1 MNTQLARI
9 QDHLR
14 QLRLYKIQNVLESS
28 LEEASRANLSYTD
41 FLDQLFAQEVSAKAE
56 KNISMRTA
64 MAKFPFI
71 KTLESFDFNFQPS
84 IDRKRIKELATCR
97 FIANGEN
104 VILLGPP
111 GVGKTHL
118 AVALGIKAV
127 TEGYRTYFTQAM
139 PLVASLTKA
148 YAENRIE
155 ERLKLYCQPK
165 LLIIDEIGYIP
176 IDRHGAHLFFQLV
189 SRRYE
194 KGALILTSNRSFS
207 QWNEIFGDSVIATAI
222 LDRILHHSHTINIK
236 GNSYRLKE
244 KIKAGLIREP
254 ETVTEQPA

>member
-1 MNTQLARI
+1 MSISQLARI
-9 QDHLR
+9 QDNLKD
-14 QLRLYKIQNVLESS
+14 LKLYRIGELLEGS
-28 LEEASRANLSYTD
+28 LEEASKNSLSYSD
-41 FLDQLFAQEVSAKAE
+41 FLDHLLSQEVSAKKE
-56 KNISMRTA
+56 KNVAMRTSL
-64 MAKFPFI
+64 AKFPFV
-71 KTLESFDFNFQPS
+71 KTLESFDFSFQPS
-84 IDRKRIKELATCR
+84 IDKKRIKELAACR
-97 FIANGEN
+97 FIPNGEN
-104 VILLGPP
+104 VLLLGPP

-127 TEGYRTYFTQAM
+127 TEGYRTYFIQAM

-155 ERLKLYCQPK
+155 ERLKFYCQPK

-176 IDRHGAHLFFQLV
+176 IDRHGAHLFFQLI

-207 QWNEIFGDSVIATAI
+207 QCNEIFGDPVIATAI
-222 LDRILHHSHTINIK
+222 LDRILHHSTTINIK

-244 KIKAGLIREP
+244 KVKAGLLKAT
-254 ETVTEQPA
+254 ETDHQ

>member
-1 MNTQLARI
+1 MSTPQIERI
-9 QDHLR
+9 QENLKHLK
-14 QLRLYKIQNVLESS
+14 LFKIHGLLDGC
-28 LEEASRANLSYTD
+28 LEEASRDNLSYAD
-41 FLDQLFAQEVSAKAE
+41 FLDHLLGQEISARTE
-56 KNISMRTA
+56 KNVAMRTA
-64 MAKFPFI
+64 MAKFPFV

-84 IDRKRIKELATCR
+84 IDKKRIKELATCR

-118 AVALGIKAV
+118 AVALGAKAV
-127 TEGYRTYFTQAM
+127 TEGYRTYFIQAT
-139 PLVASLTKA
+139 PLIALLTKA
-148 YAENRIE
+148 YADNRIE
-155 ERLKLYCQPK
+155 ERLKFYCQYK

-176 IDRHGAHLFFQLV
+176 IDRHGAHLFFQLI

-194 KGALILTSNRSFS
+194 KDALILTSNRSFS

-222 LDRILHHSHTINIK
+222 LDRMLHHCTTVNIK

-244 KIKAGLIREP
+244 KMKAGLIKDSDL
-254 ETVTEQPA
+254 QQA

>member
-1 MNTQLARI
+1 MSTTQLARI
-9 QDHLR
+9 QDNLR
-14 QLRLYKIQNVLESS
+14 TLKLHRTFELIDSRLED
-28 LEEASRANLSYTD
+28 ASKNNLSYSD
-41 FLDQLFAQEVSAKAE
+41 FIDNLLSDEVAAKRE
-56 KNISMRTA
+56 KNIAMRTS
-64 MAKFPFI
+64 MARFPFV
-71 KTLESFDFNFQPS
+71 KTLESFDFAFQPS
-84 IDRKRIKELATCR
+84 IDKKRIKELATCR
-97 FIANGEN
+97 FVANGDN
-104 VILLGPP
+104 VIFLGPP

-139 PLVASLTKA
+139 PLVASLSKA

-155 ERLKLYCQPK
+155 ERLKFYCQPK

-207 QWNEIFGDSVIATAI
+207 QWNEIFGDPVIATAI
-222 LDRILHHSHTINIK
+222 LDRILHHSTVINIK

-244 KIKAGLIREP
+244 KVKAGLLKRS
-254 ETVTEQPA
+254 ETYQQN

>member
-1 MNTQLARI
+1 MNQIARI
-9 QDHLR
+9 QENLRHLK
-14 QLRLYKIQNVLESS
+14 LHKIHGLLEGS
-28 LEEASRANLSYTD
+28 LEEASKGNLSYSD
-41 FLDQLFAQEVSAKAE
+41 FLDHILSMEVSSKME
-56 KNISMRTA
+56 KNITMRTS

-71 KTLESFDFNFQPS
+71 KTLESFDFDFQPS
-84 IDRKRIKELATCR
+84 IDKKRIKELAGCR

-127 TEGYRTYFTQAM
+127 TDGFRTYFTQAM
-139 PLVASLTKA
+139 QLIASLTKA

-155 ERLKLYCQPK
+155 DRLKFYCQPK

-176 IDRHGAHLFFQLV
+176 IDRHGAHLFFQLI

-222 LDRILHHSHTINIK
+222 LDRILHHSTTINIK

-254 ETVTEQPA
+254 ELEQH

>member
-1 MNTQLARI
+1 MSAQITRI
-9 QDHLR
+9 QENLKV
-14 QLRLYKIQNVLESS
+14 LKLYKTHELVENS
-28 LEEASRANLSYTD
+28 LEEAAKNNQPYSD
-41 FLDQLFAQEVSAKAE
+41 FLDQLLKQEVAAKKE
-56 KNISMRTA
+56 KNIAMRTSL
-64 MAKFPFI
+64 AKFPFI
-71 KTLESFDFNFQPS
+71 KTLESFDFDFQPS
-84 IDRKRIKELATCR
+84 IDKKRIKDLAACR
-97 FIANGEN
+97 FIDNGEN
-104 VILLGPP
+104 VIFLGPP

-139 PLVASLTKA
+139 PLIASLSKA

-155 ERLKLYCQPK
+155 DRLKFYCQPK

-207 QWNEIFGDSVIATAI
+207 QWNEIFGDPVIATAI
-222 LDRILHHSHTINIK
+222 LDRMLHHSTTINIK

-244 KIKAGLIREP
+244 KVKAGLIRDSGEKN
-254 ETVTEQPA
+254 

>member
-1 MNTQLARI
+1 MSGVELARI
-9 QDHLR
+9 QENLRHLK
-14 QLRLYKIQNVLESS
+14 LYKINDLLESY
-28 LEEASRANLSYTD
+28 LEEASRDNLSYIE
-41 FLDQLFAQEVSAKAE
+41 FLDRLLTEEVSAKRE
-56 KNISMRTA
+56 RNIAMRTA

-71 KTLESFDFNFQPS
+71 KTLESFDFKFQPS
-84 IDRKRIKELATCR
+84 VDKRKIKELATCR

-127 TEGYRTYFTQAM
+127 TEGYRTYFIQAM
-139 PLVASLTKA
+139 PLIASLTKA

-155 ERLKLYCQPK
+155 DRLKFYCQPK

-176 IDRHGAHLFFQLV
+176 IDRHGAHLFFQLI
-189 SRRYE
+189 SRHYE
-194 KGALILTSNRSFS
+194 RGSLILTSNRSFS
-207 QWNEIFGDSVIATAI
+207 QWNEIFGDPVIATAI
-222 LDRILHHSHTINIK
+222 LDRILHHSTTINIK

-244 KIKAGLIREP
+244 KVKAGLIRGSEMY
-254 ETVTEQPA
+254 QN

>member
-1 MNTQLARI
+1 MSAQITRI
-9 QDHLR
+9 QENLKI
-14 QLRLYKIQNVLESS
+14 LKLYKTCDLVESS
-28 LEEASRANLSYTD
+28 LEEASKNNQPYSD
-41 FLDQLFAQEVSAKAE
+41 FLDQLLRQEVAAKRE
-56 KNISMRTA
+56 KNIAMRTTL
-64 MAKFPFI
+64 AKFPFV
-71 KTLESFDFNFQPS
+71 KTLESFDFDFQPS
-84 IDRKRIKELATCR
+84 IDKKRIKDLATCR
-97 FIANGEN
+97 FIDNGEN
-104 VILLGPP
+104 VIFLGPP

-139 PLVASLTKA
+139 PLIASLAKA
-148 YAENRIE
+148 YSENRIE
-155 ERLKLYCQPK
+155 DRLKFYCQPK

-207 QWNEIFGDSVIATAI
+207 QWNEIFGDPVIATAI
-222 LDRILHHSHTINIK
+222 LDRMLHHSTTINIK

-244 KIKAGLIREP
+244 KVKAGLIRDTGEK
-254 ETVTEQPA
+254 Q

>member
-1 MNTQLARI
+1 MSSAQIERM
-9 QDHLR
+9 QEHLR
-14 QLRLYKIQNVLESS
+14 HLRLHRIGSLLESS
-28 LEEASRANLSYTD
+28 LEEAAKNNLSYSD
-41 FLDQLFAQEVSAKAE
+41 FLDELLTQEVASKTE
-56 KNISMRTA
+56 KNVAMRTA
-64 MAKFPFI
+64 MARFPFV
-71 KTLESFDFNFQPS
+71 KTLESFDFGFQPS
-84 IDRKRIKELATCR
+84 IDKKKIKELAGCR
-97 FIANGEN
+97 YIANGEN

-118 AVALGIKAV
+118 AVALGVKAV
-127 TEGYRTYFTQAM
+127 TEGYRTCFTQAM
-139 PLVASLTKA
+139 PLIASLTRA

-155 ERLKLYCQPK
+155 ERLKFYCQAK

-176 IDRHGAHLFFQLV
+176 IDRHGAHLFFQLI

-222 LDRILHHSHTINIK
+222 LDRILHHSTTINIK

-244 KIKAGLIREP
+244 KVKAGLIHEP
-254 ETVTEQPA
+254 EIEPS

>member
-1 MNTQLARI
+1 MSSQIVRI
-9 QDHLR
+9 QENLKT
-14 QLRLYKIQNVLESS
+14 LKLYKSHELLESS
-28 LEEASRANLSYTD
+28 LEEASKNNLSYSD
-41 FLDQLFAQEVSAKAE
+41 FLDQLLKQEVVAKKE
-56 KNISMRTA
+56 KNIA
-64 MAKFPFI
+64 MQTSLAKFPFV
-71 KTLESFDFNFQPS
+71 KTLESFDFAFQPS
-84 IDRKRIKELATCR
+84 IDKKRIKELATCR
-97 FIANGEN
+97 FIDNGEN
-104 VILLGPP
+104 VIFLGPP

-139 PLVASLTKA
+139 PLIASLSKA

-155 ERLKLYCQPK
+155 KRLKFYCQPK

-176 IDRHGAHLFFQLV
+176 IDRHGAHLFFQLI

-207 QWNEIFGDSVIATAI
+207 QWNEIFGDPVIATAI
-222 LDRILHHSHTINIK
+222 LDRMLHHSTTVNIK

-244 KIKAGLIREP
+244 KVKAGLIREP
-254 ETVTEQPA
+254 EVEQS

>member
-1 MNTQLARI
+1 MSNNQLARI
-9 QDHLR
+9 QDNLKT
-14 QLRLYKIQNVLESS
+14 LKLYRTYELVESR
-28 LEEASRANLSYTD
+28 LEEASKHGLTYSD
-41 FLDQLFAQEVSAKAE
+41 FLDNLLSEEIAAKRE
-56 KNISMRTA
+56 KNIAMRTS

-71 KTLESFDFNFQPS
+71 KTLENFDFGFQPS
-84 IDRKRIKELATCR
+84 IDEKRIKELATCR
-97 FIANGEN
+97 FVANGDN
-104 VILLGPP
+104 VIFLGPP

-139 PLVASLTKA
+139 PLVASLSKA

-155 ERLKLYCQPK
+155 ERLKFYCQPK

-176 IDRHGAHLFFQLV
+176 IDRHGAHLFFQLI

-194 KGALILTSNRSFS
+194 KGALILTSNRSFG
-207 QWNEIFGDSVIATAI
+207 QWNEIFGDPVIATAI
-222 LDRILHHSHTINIK
+222 LDRILHHSNVINIK

-244 KIKAGLIREP
+244 KVKSGLLKRS
-254 ETVTEQPA
+254 ETYQN

>member
-1 MNTQLARI
+1 MSAAQIERI
-9 QDHLR
+9 Q
-14 QLRLYKIQNVLESS
+14 S
-28 LEEASRANLSYTD
+28 NLSQLKLSRIGELLEDRLEQASKKSISYSQ
-41 FLDQLFAQEVSAKAE
+41 FLDQLLKEEVAAKKERTIA
-56 KNISMRTA
+56 MRTS

-71 KTLESFDFNFQPS
+71 KTIENFDFKFQPS
-84 IDRKRIKELATCR
+84 IDKKRIAQLATCR
-97 FIANGEN
+97 FISNGDN

-118 AVALGIKAV
+118 AVSLGVKAV
-127 TEGYRTYFTQAM
+127 TDGYRTYFTQAM
-139 PLVASLTKA
+139 PLIASLTKA

-155 ERLKLYCQPK
+155 ERLKFYCQPK

-176 IDRHGAHLFFQLV
+176 IDRHGAHLFFQLI

-207 QWNEIFGDSVIATAI
+207 QWNEIFGDPVIATAI
-222 LDRILHHSHTINIK
+222 LDRILHHSTTINIK

-244 KIKAGLIREP
+244 KVKAGLLKA
-254 ETVTEQPA
+254 PAQI

>member
-1 MNTQLARI
+1 MNQLARI
-9 QDHLR
+9 QENLKHLK
-14 QLRLYKIQNVLESS
+14 LYKINGLLEGG
-28 LEEASRANLSYTD
+28 LEEAAKNNLSYSD
-41 FLDQLFAQEVSAKAE
+41 FLDLLLSQEVTAKME
-56 KNISMRTA
+56 KNIGMRTV

-71 KTLESFDFNFQPS
+71 KTLESFDFDFQPS
-84 IDRKRIKELATCR
+84 IDKKRIKELAACR

-104 VILLGPP
+104 IILLGPP

-127 TEGYRTYFTQAM
+127 TDGYRTYFTQAM
-139 PLVASLTKA
+139 PLIASLTKA

-155 ERLKLYCQPK
+155 DRLKFYCQPK

-207 QWNEIFGDSVIATAI
+207 QWNEIFGDTVIATAI
-222 LDRILHHSHTINIK
+222 LDRILHHSTTINIK

-244 KIKAGLIREP
+244 KVKAGLIREP
-254 ETVTEQPA
+254 DNEQH